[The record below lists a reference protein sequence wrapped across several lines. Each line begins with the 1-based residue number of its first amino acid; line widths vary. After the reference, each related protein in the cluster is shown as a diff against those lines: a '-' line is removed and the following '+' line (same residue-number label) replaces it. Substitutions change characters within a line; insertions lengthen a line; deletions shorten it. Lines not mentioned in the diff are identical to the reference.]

1 MALTE
6 QFPLNVTVSG
16 DTVKDGVLKNR
27 KEILALMDHVENQQV
42 GGGVGSARQRV
53 LSGKTIGDKF
63 NFLSSD
69 NLQVTIDGSL
79 VPVIITFA
87 NGFNETGAVDYI
99 EKITNKISAWSL
111 ARSSTSYL
119 YVERDTGGNLTYG
132 SVHVKPIVSDTTPTD
147 VVNDLHWYNPKT
159 AKMAVYNGVEWV
171 NKLRVFVAVAVTN
184 ASTVESLNYMKLAS
198 EFSLDDA
205 KKLKGI
211 QANAEVNQNAFS
223 VVSVNSKEVNAGAKT
238 DTLTLHIDDP
248 LTVKADISSK
258 KITIAFNDKG
268 IKENINQLKST
279 IQSSLQTKQDK
290 GDYAHLVNGKVPKT
304 ELPELKSWLEDE
316 EIKTGS
322 MEVWKYD

>member
-53 LSGKTIGDKF
+53 LGGKTIGDKF

-171 NKLRVFVAVAVTN
+171 NKLRVFVAIAVTN
-184 ASTVESLNYMKLAS
+184 ASTVESLKYMELAS

-238 DTLTLHIDDP
+238 DTLTLQVDDP
-248 LTVKADISSK
+248 LTVKTDIPSK

-268 IKENINQLKST
+268 IKESINQLNST
-279 IQSSLQTKQDK
+279 MQASLKTKQDK

-304 ELPELKSWLEDE
+304 ELPKLETWLNE
-316 EIKTGS
+316 ENIKTGS

>member
-42 GGGVGSARQRV
+42 SGGVGSARQRV
-53 LSGKTIGDKF
+53 LGGKTIGDKF

-111 ARSSTSYL
+111 ARSSISYL

-132 SVHVKPIVSDTTPTD
+132 SVHVNPIVSNTIPTN
-147 VVNDLHWYNPKT
+147 VENDLHWYNPKT

-171 NKLRVFVAVAVTN
+171 NKLRVFVAIAVTN
-184 ASTVESLNYMKLAS
+184 ASTVESLKYMELAS

-238 DTLTLHIDDP
+238 DTLTLQIDEP
-248 LTVKADISSK
+248 LTVKTDISSK
-258 KITIAFNDKG
+258 KITIAFNDNG
-268 IKENINQLKST
+268 IKESINQLNST
-279 IQSSLQTKQDK
+279 MQSSLQTKQDK

-304 ELPELKSWLEDE
+304 ELPKLETWLNDE
-316 EIKTGS
+316 NIKTGS